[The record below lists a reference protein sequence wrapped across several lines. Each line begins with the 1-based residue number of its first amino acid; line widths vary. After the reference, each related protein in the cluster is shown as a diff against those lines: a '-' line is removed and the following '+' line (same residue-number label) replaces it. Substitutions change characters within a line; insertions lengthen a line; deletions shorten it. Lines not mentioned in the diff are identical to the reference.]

1 MIDISLIRILTTQIT
16 RVSKVANLYRLPL
29 SCCRVSHQTVRC
41 YSSSILVSH
50 KSSINMKRSSTEGV
64 TGGSN
69 TKKQKQSSLLDSM
82 GGGGNSSTSKV
93 DLEGTWKGFGEA
105 EKGLKPL
112 LYFTPNIM
120 KGLLLLRII

>member
-29 SCCRVSHQTVRC
+29 SCCRD
-41 YSSSILVSH
+41 SSSILVSH